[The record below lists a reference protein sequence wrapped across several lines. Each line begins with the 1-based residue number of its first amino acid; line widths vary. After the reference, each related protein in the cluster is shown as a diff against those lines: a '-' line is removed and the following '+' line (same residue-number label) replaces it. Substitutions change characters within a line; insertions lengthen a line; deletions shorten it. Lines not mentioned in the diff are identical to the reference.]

1 MTSCKPPPTCID
13 ASPIPDANDSRMSA
27 IPYEANL
34 TPMGVPPLGSSKS
47 AGGPA
52 GEGQSIG
59 DAARSKVQDHY
70 ASEGMASR
78 ILAALR
84 AARDGEVGPITPNAL
99 ASRDHLRGRELKCS
113 P

>member
-1 MTSCKPPPTCID
+1 MLKGW
-13 ASPIPDANDSRMSA
+13 
-27 IPYEANL
+27 EA
-34 TPMGVPPLGSSKS
+34 PLGSSKS

-84 AARDGEVGPITPNAL
+84 AARDGEAGPITANAL

-113 P
+113 PEEFAAANSSGERWVMCRRIVKT